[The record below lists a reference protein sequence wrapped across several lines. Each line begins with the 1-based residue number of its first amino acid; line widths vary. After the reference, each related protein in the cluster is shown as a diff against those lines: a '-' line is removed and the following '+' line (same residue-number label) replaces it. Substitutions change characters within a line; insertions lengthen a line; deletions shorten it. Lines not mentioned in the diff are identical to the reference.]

1 MVAYEM
7 YIMKFIHV
15 SLALELVRFYCHI
28 RNMEFIIKPQSLL
41 VILHCSLR
49 DNDLTATAAI
59 ARATVLSLHYRRR
72 SSYASLKK
80 LLFV

>member
-28 RNMEFIIKPQSLL
+28 IRNMEIKPQSLL

-49 DNDLTATAAI
+49 DNDLTATGVIAL
-59 ARATVLSLHYRRR
+59 ARALQHNQSLEE
-72 SSYASLKK
+72 LE
-80 LLFV
+80 